1 MAFGDGTIKQQNVQQ
16 AQINPAGSVTPVS
29 TAESSKN
36 TIVPVAIDD
45 ELLKLL
51 GLTPEKYALLT
62 PEEKAEVNN
71 KINQIKNPA
80 DKTNFGIPGL
90 SIEKTTTEAAD
101 GKLTSI
107 ENPVEVKAEV
117 QNKENSIIKRDDTPK
132 PTITEK
138 AWREMS
144 PEQRFAYV
152 QAKMNEHLKDI
163 PEDQKAAARLELLD
177 NRIKKIRGFSDEKWA
192 NMPENRK
199 ERIRSRVMTD
209 FAVMIETGFS
219 DEDIQNLSYSQQLGL
234 RIEVQTKQYN
244 FLQGKIENL
253 QKEVDA
259 NPENSELEAKL
270 KEFKDEAV
278 KFEYSIKKNS
288 DDQALSIVLE
298 KRNEQLEK
306 SGVKNSYEGIL
317 SEFNNQIRGNN
328 LKKHDRCEAFIS
340 YIENDKLAGLS
351 DKEKKYAKE
360 AILLAI
366 HKEKPEYVLH
376 LISHWGMDQKG
387 LQAMF
392 ENGVSHEMTNV
403 LNGSAD
409 YLEQNGTEE
418 FDDQQTIGI
427 TNFMN
432 AAAAASPECTDA
444 AVVAGK
450 AMARDGRDNAV
461 ELISSKAPDA
471 VQNRFHELVKSASND
486 EDRIKYFA
494 MINNIR
500 NNSTRQDQV
509 KRGLEGASAD
519 VQVKSQEAYLEKGSG
534 DKFALHGFNDALA
547 EKIIEKDAQ
556 VPFAQNTMDATQ
568 YLSDA
573 DAVEV
578 QKGLADANASGVDA
592 ENQDDIYKIVMSS
605 KFDEVQEYAASNIY
619 KLDESVRDWAS
630 DYTKSLGK
638 ENLND
643 AIRTEPPAPDNSS
656 DAASSVEQNY
666 SSNEIPSQD
675 SVSPV
680 NFDDTPVETPQSEE
694 QTVQMQEELKKIDL
708 NSAEAAQKFVEIV
721 DKYNVQFSNY
731 LAGLSQGQRT
741 KMIEL
746 YCKNASPA
754 KIFTFLKDNLSFYQ
768 TILNSAGTKLN
779 MYKDDIF
786 KLLKGKESNTVAL
799 ATELGIDIME
809 YAKTNKEEAPD
820 LAIVTKNTE
829 LARNI
834 LLNPGFYNYQPGS
847 SVHQKL
853 LELASDPKHNKKS
866 DNSEMGN
873 NLQIKA

>member
-1 MAFGDGTIKQQNVQQ
+1 MAFGDGTIKQNVNVQQ

-144 PEQRFAYV
+144 PEQRVAYV

-328 LKKHDRCEAFIS
+328 LNKHDRCEAFIS

-351 DKEKKYAKE
+351 DKEKKYARE

-366 HKEKPEYVLH
+366 YKEKPEYVAH
-376 LISHWGMDQKG
+376 LIAHWGMDQKA
-387 LQAMF
+387 LQTMF

-444 AVVAGK
+444 AVISGK

-471 VQNRFHELVKSASND
+471 VQNKFHELVKSASND

-605 KFDEVQEYAASNIY
+605 KFDEVQEYAANNIY

-638 ENLND
+638 ENLTD
-643 AIRTEPPAPDNSS
+643 AIRTEPPAPKDSSDIKTNNSYSEISNNSPVTNTVVNNQNITVNTVSYEDLSANAKKTYNTIETHRGELTHEQAVENFRYLTRQEQQNVLRALPKKLFEKLPVKICDNFPELVPMFVDNGRGIEVFKECSPVVKTSAIKYMNSS
-656 DAASSVEQNY
+656 GDKTRAQLREYMMYHPEEFNKMTQDTVLGEDRQNAGK
-666 SSNEIPSQD
+666 SKKT
-675 SVSPV
+675 
-680 NFDDTPVETPQSEE
+680 FDFER
-694 QTVQMQEELKKIDL
+694 I
-708 NSAEAAQKFVEIV
+708 
-721 DKYNVQFSNY
+721 
-731 LAGLSQGQRT
+731 G
-741 KMIEL
+741 
-746 YCKNASPA
+746 
-754 KIFTFLKDNLSFYQ
+754 
-768 TILNSAGTKLN
+768 
-779 MYKDDIF
+779 
-786 KLLKGKESNTVAL
+786 
-799 ATELGIDIME
+799 
-809 YAKTNKEEAPD
+809 
-820 LAIVTKNTE
+820 
-829 LARNI
+829 
-834 LLNPGFYNYQPGS
+834 
-847 SVHQKL
+847 
-853 LELASDPKHNKKS
+853 
-866 DNSEMGN
+866 
-873 NLQIKA
+873 

>member
-1 MAFGDGTIKQQNVQQ
+1 MALGDSTIKQNM
-16 AQINPAGSVTPVS
+16 NVTPAQ
-29 TAESSKN
+29 TAPSSVV
-36 TIVPVAIDD
+36 TSGAADSASIVVPVAVDE

-51 GLTPEKYALLT
+51 GLTLEQYLQLSDEQKN
-62 PEEKAEVNN
+62 EVNN
-71 KINQIKNPA
+71 QINQIKNSA
-80 DKTNFGIPGL
+80 DETNFGIRGL
-90 SIEKTTTEAAD
+90 SVEKTNTKATDDQLAP
-101 GKLTSI
+101 I
-107 ENPVEVKAEV
+107 ENPIEAKAEV
-117 QNKENSIIKRDDTPK
+117 QEQENILNRKDTPTSKITEADWKKMSSDERRTYIRAMTENILKDVPEDKRGELIKAAIDSRIKENRGFTDERWDKMPDGRKERLRERFISDFNIIIEKGFISKDELKTLTYEERLDLEIAQKENHIKNIEELRKNLAVNAPAGYDINSNIRGLAHLNEHIEKDMADVQRKKEEKNLYSALRTESDMPSTREAFVLQYGKQPDFSTQEGKEAYFKFRDSR
-132 PTITEK
+132 IS
-138 AWREMS
+138 AMS
-144 PEQRFAYV
+144 PEEGAKAVLSDITEMLNYANELSETGKVEEAKRYTRFV
-152 QAKMNEHLKDI
+152 MFN
-163 PEDQKAAARLELLD
+163 ARRLGVDGDLAM
-177 NRIKKIRGFSDEKWA
+177 RIKSG
-192 NMPENRK
+192 
-199 ERIRSRVMTD
+199 
-209 FAVMIETGFS
+209 
-219 DEDIQNLSYSQQLGL
+219 
-234 RIEVQTKQYN
+234 
-244 FLQGKIENL
+244 
-253 QKEVDA
+253 EVDA
-259 NPENSELEAKL
+259 LEAQKVL
-270 KEFKDEAV
+270 DNLAKQMRKVKKPTAQEQDSINAVATNYAAIRTRGLPMSAEAEALYKDERYTES
-278 KFEYSIKKNS
+278 FGDGYRSIKGNKNIF
-288 DDQALSIVLE
+288 DDLARLAS
-298 KRNEQLEK
+298 QL
-306 SGVKNSYEGIL
+306 
-317 SEFNNQIRGNN
+317 
-328 LKKHDRCEAFIS
+328 D
-340 YIENDKLAGLS
+340 
-351 DKEKKYAKE
+351 KKYQ
-360 AILLAI
+360 
-366 HKEKPEYVLH
+366 
-376 LISHWGMDQKG
+376 ISETQKNMDYTYT
-387 LQAMF
+387 F
-392 ENGVSHEMTNV
+392 ENEEDTKTAQKQI
-403 LNGSAD
+403 AD
-409 YLEQNGTEE
+409 TMGE
-418 FDDQQTIGI
+418 FH
-427 TNFMN
+427 
-432 AAAAASPECTDA
+432 
-444 AVVAGK
+444 V
-450 AMARDGRDNAV
+450 
-461 ELISSKAPDA
+461 
-471 VQNRFHELVKSASND
+471 
-486 EDRIKYFA
+486 
-494 MINNIR
+494 
-500 NNSTRQDQV
+500 
-509 KRGLEGASAD
+509 
-519 VQVKSQEAYLEKGSG
+519 
-534 DKFALHGFNDALA
+534 
-547 EKIIEKDAQ
+547 
-556 VPFAQNTMDATQ
+556 
-568 YLSDA
+568 
-573 DAVEV
+573 
-578 QKGLADANASGVDA
+578 

-630 DYTKSLGK
+630 EYTKSLGK

-853 LELASDPKHNKKS
+853 LELASGPKHDKKS

>member
-1 MAFGDGTIKQQNVQQ
+1 MALGDSTIKQNM
-16 AQINPAGSVTPVS
+16 NVTPAQ
-29 TAESSKN
+29 TAPSSVV
-36 TIVPVAIDD
+36 TSGAADSASIVVPVAVDE

-51 GLTPEKYALLT
+51 GLTLEQYLQLSDEQKN
-62 PEEKAEVNN
+62 EVNN
-71 KINQIKNPA
+71 QINQIKNSA
-80 DKTNFGIPGL
+80 DETNFGIRGL
-90 SIEKTTTEAAD
+90 SVEKTNTKATDDQLAP
-101 GKLTSI
+101 I
-107 ENPVEVKAEV
+107 ENPIEAKAEV
-117 QNKENSIIKRDDTPK
+117 QEQENILNRKDTPTSKITEADWKKMSSDERRTYIRAMTENILKDVPEDKRGELIKAAIDSRIKENRGFTDERWDKMPDGRKERLRERFISDFNIIIEKGFISKDELKTLTYEERLDLEIAQKENHIKNIEELRKNLAVNAPAGYDINSNIRGLAHLNEHIEKDMADVQRKKEEKNLYSALRTESDMPSTREAFVLQYGKQPDFSTQEGKEAYFKFRDSR
-132 PTITEK
+132 IS
-138 AWREMS
+138 AMS
-144 PEQRFAYV
+144 PEEGAKAVLSDITEMLNYADELRETGKVEEAERYKRFV
-152 QAKMNEHLKDI
+152 IFN
-163 PEDQKAAARLELLD
+163 ARRLGIDGDLTM
-177 NRIKKIRGFSDEKWA
+177 RIKSG
-192 NMPENRK
+192 
-199 ERIRSRVMTD
+199 
-209 FAVMIETGFS
+209 
-219 DEDIQNLSYSQQLGL
+219 
-234 RIEVQTKQYN
+234 
-244 FLQGKIENL
+244 
-253 QKEVDA
+253 EVDA
-259 NPENSELEAKL
+259 LEAQKVL
-270 KEFKDEAV
+270 DNIAKQMRKVKKPTAQEQDSINAVATNYAAIRTRGLPMSAEAEALYKDERYTES
-278 KFEYSIKKNS
+278 FGEGYRSIKGNKNIF
-288 DDQALSIVLE
+288 DDLARLAS
-298 KRNEQLEK
+298 QL
-306 SGVKNSYEGIL
+306 
-317 SEFNNQIRGNN
+317 
-328 LKKHDRCEAFIS
+328 D
-340 YIENDKLAGLS
+340 
-351 DKEKKYAKE
+351 KKYQ
-360 AILLAI
+360 
-366 HKEKPEYVLH
+366 
-376 LISHWGMDQKG
+376 ISETQKNMDYTYT
-387 LQAMF
+387 F
-392 ENGVSHEMTNV
+392 ENEEDTKTAQKQI
-403 LNGSAD
+403 AD
-409 YLEQNGTEE
+409 TMGE
-418 FDDQQTIGI
+418 FH
-427 TNFMN
+427 
-432 AAAAASPECTDA
+432 
-444 AVVAGK
+444 V
-450 AMARDGRDNAV
+450 
-461 ELISSKAPDA
+461 
-471 VQNRFHELVKSASND
+471 
-486 EDRIKYFA
+486 
-494 MINNIR
+494 
-500 NNSTRQDQV
+500 
-509 KRGLEGASAD
+509 
-519 VQVKSQEAYLEKGSG
+519 
-534 DKFALHGFNDALA
+534 
-547 EKIIEKDAQ
+547 
-556 VPFAQNTMDATQ
+556 
-568 YLSDA
+568 
-573 DAVEV
+573 
-578 QKGLADANASGVDA
+578 

-694 QTVQMQEELKKIDL
+694 QTVQMQEEFKKIDL

-853 LELASDPKHNKKS
+853 LELASGPRHNKKF

>member
-1 MAFGDGTIKQQNVQQ
+1 MALGDSTIKQNM
-16 AQINPAGSVTPVS
+16 NVTPAQ
-29 TAESSKN
+29 TAPSSVV
-36 TIVPVAIDD
+36 TSGAADSASIVVPVAVDE

-51 GLTPEKYALLT
+51 GLTLEQYLQLSDEQKN
-62 PEEKAEVNN
+62 EVNN
-71 KINQIKNPA
+71 QINQIKNST
-80 DKTNFGIPGL
+80 DETNFGIKGL
-90 SIEKTTTEAAD
+90 SVEKTTTEVAND
-101 GKLTSI
+101 KLTSI
-107 ENPVEVKAEV
+107 ENPVKVKAEV
-117 QNKENSIIKRDDTPK
+117 QQQESILKREDTSTPKITEADWKKMSSDERRTYIRAMTENILKDVPEDKRGELIKAAIDSRIKENRGFTDERWDKMPDGRKERLREKFISDFNIIIEKGFISKDELKTLTYEERLNLEIAQKENHIKNIEELRKNLAVNAPAGYDINSNIRGLAHLNEHIEKDMADVQRKKEEKNLYSALRTESDMPSTREAFVLQYGKQPDFSTQEGKEAYFKFRDSR
-132 PTITEK
+132 IS
-138 AWREMS
+138 AMS
-144 PEQRFAYV
+144 PEEG
-152 QAKMNEHLKDI
+152 AKAVLSDVTEMLNYADELRETGKV
-163 PEDQKAAARLELLD
+163 EEAERYTKFLMFNARRLGIDGDLAM
-177 NRIKKIRGFSDEKWA
+177 RIKNG
-192 NMPENRK
+192 
-199 ERIRSRVMTD
+199 
-209 FAVMIETGFS
+209 
-219 DEDIQNLSYSQQLGL
+219 
-234 RIEVQTKQYN
+234 
-244 FLQGKIENL
+244 
-253 QKEVDA
+253 EVDA
-259 NPENSELEAKL
+259 LEAQKVL
-270 KEFKDEAV
+270 DNIAKQMRKVKKPTAQEQDSINAVATNYAAIRTRGLPMSAEAEALYKDERYTES
-278 KFEYSIKKNS
+278 FGEGYRSIKGNKNIF
-288 DDQALSIVLE
+288 DDLARLAS
-298 KRNEQLEK
+298 QL
-306 SGVKNSYEGIL
+306 
-317 SEFNNQIRGNN
+317 
-328 LKKHDRCEAFIS
+328 D
-340 YIENDKLAGLS
+340 
-351 DKEKKYAKE
+351 KKYQ
-360 AILLAI
+360 
-366 HKEKPEYVLH
+366 
-376 LISHWGMDQKG
+376 ISETQKNMDYTYT
-387 LQAMF
+387 F
-392 ENGVSHEMTNV
+392 ENEEDTKTAQKQI
-403 LNGSAD
+403 AD
-409 YLEQNGTEE
+409 TMGE
-418 FDDQQTIGI
+418 FH
-427 TNFMN
+427 
-432 AAAAASPECTDA
+432 
-444 AVVAGK
+444 V
-450 AMARDGRDNAV
+450 
-461 ELISSKAPDA
+461 
-471 VQNRFHELVKSASND
+471 
-486 EDRIKYFA
+486 
-494 MINNIR
+494 
-500 NNSTRQDQV
+500 
-509 KRGLEGASAD
+509 
-519 VQVKSQEAYLEKGSG
+519 
-534 DKFALHGFNDALA
+534 
-547 EKIIEKDAQ
+547 
-556 VPFAQNTMDATQ
+556 
-568 YLSDA
+568 
-573 DAVEV
+573 
-578 QKGLADANASGVDA
+578 

-853 LELASDPKHNKKS
+853 LELASSPKHNKKS

>member
-1 MAFGDGTIKQQNVQQ
+1 MAIGDGTIKQNVNVQQ
-16 AQINPAGSVTPVS
+16 VQTPPSGSVTPNS

-71 KINQIKNPA
+71 KINQIKNSA
-80 DKTNFGIPGL
+80 DETNFGIRGL
-90 SIEKTTTEAAD
+90 SVEKTNTKATDDQLAP
-101 GKLTSI
+101 I
-107 ENPVEVKAEV
+107 ENPIEAKAEV
-117 QNKENSIIKRDDTPK
+117 QEQENILNRKDTPTSKITEADWKKMSSDERRTYIRAMTENILKDVPEDKRGELIKAAIDSRIKENRGFTDERWDKMPDGRKERLRERFISDFNIIIEKGFISKDELKTLTYEERLDLEIAQKENHIKNIEELRKNLAVNAPAGYDINSNIRGLAHLNEHIEKDMADVQRKKEEKNLYSALRTESDMPSTREAFVLQYGKQPDFSTQEGKEAYFKFRDSR
-132 PTITEK
+132 IS
-138 AWREMS
+138 AMS
-144 PEQRFAYV
+144 PEEGAKAVLSDVTEMLNYADELRETGKVEEAERYKRFV
-152 QAKMNEHLKDI
+152 IFN
-163 PEDQKAAARLELLD
+163 ARRLGIDGDLTM
-177 NRIKKIRGFSDEKWA
+177 RIKSG
-192 NMPENRK
+192 
-199 ERIRSRVMTD
+199 
-209 FAVMIETGFS
+209 
-219 DEDIQNLSYSQQLGL
+219 
-234 RIEVQTKQYN
+234 
-244 FLQGKIENL
+244 
-253 QKEVDA
+253 EVDA
-259 NPENSELEAKL
+259 LEAQKVL
-270 KEFKDEAV
+270 DNIAKQMRKVKKPTAQEQDSINAVATNYAAIRTRGLPMSAEAEALYKDERYTES
-278 KFEYSIKKNS
+278 FGEGYRSIKGNKNIF
-288 DDQALSIVLE
+288 DDLARLAS
-298 KRNEQLEK
+298 QL
-306 SGVKNSYEGIL
+306 
-317 SEFNNQIRGNN
+317 
-328 LKKHDRCEAFIS
+328 D
-340 YIENDKLAGLS
+340 
-351 DKEKKYAKE
+351 KKYQ
-360 AILLAI
+360 
-366 HKEKPEYVLH
+366 
-376 LISHWGMDQKG
+376 ISETQKNMDYTYT
-387 LQAMF
+387 F
-392 ENGVSHEMTNV
+392 ENEEDTKTAQKQI
-403 LNGSAD
+403 AD
-409 YLEQNGTEE
+409 TMGE
-418 FDDQQTIGI
+418 FH
-427 TNFMN
+427 
-432 AAAAASPECTDA
+432 
-444 AVVAGK
+444 V
-450 AMARDGRDNAV
+450 
-461 ELISSKAPDA
+461 
-471 VQNRFHELVKSASND
+471 
-486 EDRIKYFA
+486 
-494 MINNIR
+494 
-500 NNSTRQDQV
+500 
-509 KRGLEGASAD
+509 
-519 VQVKSQEAYLEKGSG
+519 
-534 DKFALHGFNDALA
+534 
-547 EKIIEKDAQ
+547 
-556 VPFAQNTMDATQ
+556 
-568 YLSDA
+568 
-573 DAVEV
+573 
-578 QKGLADANASGVDA
+578 

-853 LELASDPKHNKKS
+853 LELASSPRHNKKS

>member
-1 MAFGDGTIKQQNVQQ
+1 MAFDDGTIKQHNVQQ
-16 AQINPAGSVTPVS
+16 VQTTPAASVTPGS
-29 TAESSKN
+29 TAEISKN
-36 TIVPVAIDD
+36 TVVPVAIDD
-45 ELLKLL
+45 ALLKLL

-71 KINQIKNPA
+71 KINQIKSSA
-80 DKTNFGIPGL
+80 DETNFGIRGL
-90 SIEKTTTEAAD
+90 SVEKTTTEAAD

-144 PEQRFAYV
+144 PEQRVAYV
-152 QAKMNEHLKDI
+152 QAKMNERLKDI

-234 RIEVQTKQYN
+234 RIEVQTKQYS

-259 NPENSELEAKL
+259 NPENSESEAEL
-270 KEFKDEAV
+270 KALKDEAV
-278 KFEYSIKKNS
+278 KLQYSIERDS
-288 DDQALSIVLE
+288 DDQTLSIVLE
-298 KRNEQLEK
+298 KTNEQLEK

-328 LKKHDRCEAFIS
+328 LNKHDRCEAFIS

-351 DKEKKYAKE
+351 DKEKKYAKD

-376 LISHWGMDQKG
+376 LMSHWGMDPKA

-427 TNFMN
+427 INFMN

-471 VQNRFHELVKSASND
+471 VQNRFHELVKSASNE

-519 VQVKSQEAYLEKGSG
+519 VQVKSQETYLEKGSG
-534 DKFALHGFNDALA
+534 DKFALHGFNAALE

-605 KFDEVQEYAASNIY
+605 KFDEVQEYAANNIY

-630 DYTKSLGK
+630 EYTKSLGK
-638 ENLND
+638 ENLTD
-643 AIRTEPPAPDNSS
+643 AIRTEPPAPDNIS
-656 DAASSVEQNY
+656 DRTSANNADPVSETY
-666 SSNEIPSQD
+666 SN
-675 SVSPV
+675 SPV
-680 NFDDTPVETPQSEE
+680 TNTISNNQPSVMVSYDDLTPNT
-694 QTVQMQEELKKIDL
+694 QTVYNTIETTDGMISHDDAVKNFKQLTRAEQE
-708 NSAEAAQKFVEIV
+708 N
-721 DKYNVQFSNY
+721 
-731 LAGLSQGQRT
+731 
-741 KMIEL
+741 
-746 YCKNASPA
+746 
-754 KIFTFLKDNLSFYQ
+754 
-768 TILNSAGTKLN
+768 
-779 MYKDDIF
+779 
-786 KLLKGKESNTVAL
+786 LLKALPKKLFDKLPVTICDNFPELVPAFVYSGRGTEILKSGCSSLVKTATVKIMKSGGDK
-799 ATELGIDIME
+799 TRQELEKYI
-809 YAKTNKEEAPD
+809 AS
-820 LAIVTKNTE
+820 
-829 LARNI
+829 
-834 LLNPGFYNYQPGS
+834 NPGEFMKTTQEAVIGDKGRN
-847 SVHQKL
+847 
-853 LELASDPKHNKKS
+853 NKSYDFNK
-866 DNSEMGN
+866 M
-873 NLQIKA
+873 A

>member
-1 MAFGDGTIKQQNVQQ
+1 MAIGDGTIKQNVNVQQ
-16 AQINPAGSVTPVS
+16 VQTPPSGSVTPNS

-71 KINQIKNPA
+71 KINQIKSSA
-80 DKTNFGIPGL
+80 DETNFGITGL
-90 SIEKTTTEAAD
+90 SVEKATTEAAND
-101 GKLTSI
+101 KLVSI
-107 ENPVEVKAEV
+107 ENTVKVKAEV
-117 QNKENSIIKRDDTPK
+117 QKQESILKREDTPTPKITETDWKKMSPDERRAYIMAMTDDILKDVPDDKRGEVIKAAIDSRIKENRGFTDEQWDNIPDRRKGRLRERFISDFNIVIEKGFISKDELKTLSYEERLDFEIAQKENHIKNMEELRKDLAVNAPAGDDANIKANISGLAHLNEHIKKDLADVQRKKEEKNLYSALRTESDMPSTREAFVLQYGKQPDFSTQEGKEAYFKFRDSRMS
-132 PTITEK
+132 
-138 AWREMS
+138 AMS
-144 PEQRFAYV
+144 PPEAANAVLSDMTEMFKHAGELREKGRFDE
-152 QAKMNEHLKDI
+152 AKKL
-163 PEDQKAAARLELLD
+163 EDFLRFNARRLGLDGDLAMRIKSGEVDALEAQKLLD
-177 NRIKKIRGFSDEKWA
+177 NLAKQMRKVKKPTAQEQDSINAVATNYAAIRTRGVPMSAEAEALYKDERYTESFGEGYRSIKGNKNIFDDLARLA
-192 NMPENRK
+192 
-199 ERIRSRVMTD
+199 
-209 FAVMIETGFS
+209 
-219 DEDIQNLSYSQQLGL
+219 
-234 RIEVQTKQYN
+234 
-244 FLQGKIENL
+244 
-253 QKEVDA
+253 
-259 NPENSELEAKL
+259 SEL
-270 KEFKDEAV
+270 D
-278 KFEYSIKKNS
+278 
-288 DDQALSIVLE
+288 
-298 KRNEQLEK
+298 
-306 SGVKNSYEGIL
+306 
-317 SEFNNQIRGNN
+317 
-328 LKKHDRCEAFIS
+328 
-340 YIENDKLAGLS
+340 
-351 DKEKKYAKE
+351 KKYQ
-360 AILLAI
+360 
-366 HKEKPEYVLH
+366 
-376 LISHWGMDQKG
+376 ISETQKNMDYTYT
-387 LQAMF
+387 F
-392 ENGVSHEMTNV
+392 ENEEDTKAAQKQI
-403 LNGSAD
+403 AD
-409 YLEQNGTEE
+409 TMGE
-418 FDDQQTIGI
+418 FH
-427 TNFMN
+427 
-432 AAAAASPECTDA
+432 
-444 AVVAGK
+444 V
-450 AMARDGRDNAV
+450 
-461 ELISSKAPDA
+461 
-471 VQNRFHELVKSASND
+471 
-486 EDRIKYFA
+486 
-494 MINNIR
+494 
-500 NNSTRQDQV
+500 
-509 KRGLEGASAD
+509 
-519 VQVKSQEAYLEKGSG
+519 
-534 DKFALHGFNDALA
+534 
-547 EKIIEKDAQ
+547 
-556 VPFAQNTMDATQ
+556 
-568 YLSDA
+568 
-573 DAVEV
+573 
-578 QKGLADANASGVDA
+578 

-605 KFDEVQEYAASNIY
+605 KFDEVQEYAANNIY

-638 ENLND
+638 ENLTD

-666 SSNEIPSQD
+666 SSNEILSQD
-675 SVSPV
+675 TVSPV

-853 LELASDPKHNKKS
+853 LELASGSKHNKKS

>member
-1 MAFGDGTIKQQNVQQ
+1 MALGDSTIKQNM
-16 AQINPAGSVTPVS
+16 NVTPAQ
-29 TAESSKN
+29 TAPSSVV
-36 TIVPVAIDD
+36 TSGAADSASIVVPVAVDE

-51 GLTPEKYALLT
+51 GLTLEQYLQLSDEQKN
-62 PEEKAEVNN
+62 EVNN
-71 KINQIKNPA
+71 QINQIKNSA
-80 DKTNFGIPGL
+80 DETNFGIRGL
-90 SIEKTTTEAAD
+90 SVEKTNTKATDDQLAP
-101 GKLTSI
+101 I
-107 ENPVEVKAEV
+107 ENPIEAKAEV
-117 QNKENSIIKRDDTPK
+117 QEQENILNRKDTPTSKITEADWKKMSSDERRTYIRAMTENILKDVPEDKRGELIKAAIDSRIKENRGFTDERWDKMPDGRKERLRERFISDFNIIIEKGFISKDELKTLTYEERLDLEIASKENHIKNIEELRKNLAVNAPAGDDANIKANISRLAHLNEHIKKDLADVQRKKEEKNLYSALRTESDMPSTREAFVLQYGKQPDFSTQEGKEAYFKFRDSR
-132 PTITEK
+132 IS
-138 AWREMS
+138 AMS
-144 PEQRFAYV
+144 PEEGAKAVLSDVTEMLNYADELRETGKVEEAERYKRFV
-152 QAKMNEHLKDI
+152 IFN
-163 PEDQKAAARLELLD
+163 ARRLGIDGDLTM
-177 NRIKKIRGFSDEKWA
+177 RIKSG
-192 NMPENRK
+192 
-199 ERIRSRVMTD
+199 
-209 FAVMIETGFS
+209 
-219 DEDIQNLSYSQQLGL
+219 
-234 RIEVQTKQYN
+234 
-244 FLQGKIENL
+244 
-253 QKEVDA
+253 EVDA
-259 NPENSELEAKL
+259 LEAQKVL
-270 KEFKDEAV
+270 DNIAKQMRKVKKPTAQEQDSINAVATNYAAIRTRGLPMSAEAEALYKDERYTES
-278 KFEYSIKKNS
+278 FGEGYRSIKGNKNIF
-288 DDQALSIVLE
+288 DDLARLAS
-298 KRNEQLEK
+298 QL
-306 SGVKNSYEGIL
+306 
-317 SEFNNQIRGNN
+317 
-328 LKKHDRCEAFIS
+328 D
-340 YIENDKLAGLS
+340 
-351 DKEKKYAKE
+351 KKYQ
-360 AILLAI
+360 
-366 HKEKPEYVLH
+366 
-376 LISHWGMDQKG
+376 ISETQKNMDYTYT
-387 LQAMF
+387 F
-392 ENGVSHEMTNV
+392 ENEEDTKTAQKQI
-403 LNGSAD
+403 AD
-409 YLEQNGTEE
+409 TMGE
-418 FDDQQTIGI
+418 FH
-427 TNFMN
+427 
-432 AAAAASPECTDA
+432 
-444 AVVAGK
+444 V
-450 AMARDGRDNAV
+450 
-461 ELISSKAPDA
+461 
-471 VQNRFHELVKSASND
+471 
-486 EDRIKYFA
+486 
-494 MINNIR
+494 
-500 NNSTRQDQV
+500 
-509 KRGLEGASAD
+509 
-519 VQVKSQEAYLEKGSG
+519 
-534 DKFALHGFNDALA
+534 
-547 EKIIEKDAQ
+547 
-556 VPFAQNTMDATQ
+556 
-568 YLSDA
+568 
-573 DAVEV
+573 
-578 QKGLADANASGVDA
+578 

-694 QTVQMQEELKKIDL
+694 QTVQMQEEFKKIDL

-853 LELASDPKHNKKS
+853 LELASGPKHNKKF

>member
-1 MAFGDGTIKQQNVQQ
+1 MALGDSTIKQNM
-16 AQINPAGSVTPVS
+16 NVTPAQ
-29 TAESSKN
+29 TAPSSVV
-36 TIVPVAIDD
+36 TSGAADSASIVVPVAVDE

-51 GLTPEKYALLT
+51 GLTLEQYLQLSDEQKN
-62 PEEKAEVNN
+62 EVNN
-71 KINQIKNPA
+71 QINQIKNSA
-80 DKTNFGIPGL
+80 DETNFGIRGL
-90 SIEKTTTEAAD
+90 SVEKTNTKATDDQLAP
-101 GKLTSI
+101 I
-107 ENPVEVKAEV
+107 ENPIEAKAEV
-117 QNKENSIIKRDDTPK
+117 QEQENILNRKDTPTSKITEADWKKMSSDERRTYIRAMTENILKDVPEDKRGELIKAAIDSRIKENRGFTDERWDKMPDGRKERLRERFISDFNIIIEKGFISKDELKTLTYEERLDLEIAQKENHIKNIEELRKNLAVNAPAGYDINSNIRGLAHLNEHIEKDMADVQRKKEEKNLYSALRTESDMPSTREAFVLQYGKQPDFSTQEGKEAYFKFRDSR
-132 PTITEK
+132 IS
-138 AWREMS
+138 AMS
-144 PEQRFAYV
+144 PEEGAKAVLSDITEMLNYANKLSETGKVEEAERYTRFV
-152 QAKMNEHLKDI
+152 IFN
-163 PEDQKAAARLELLD
+163 ARRLGIDGDLTM
-177 NRIKKIRGFSDEKWA
+177 RIKSG
-192 NMPENRK
+192 
-199 ERIRSRVMTD
+199 
-209 FAVMIETGFS
+209 
-219 DEDIQNLSYSQQLGL
+219 
-234 RIEVQTKQYN
+234 
-244 FLQGKIENL
+244 
-253 QKEVDA
+253 EVDA
-259 NPENSELEAKL
+259 LEAQKVL
-270 KEFKDEAV
+270 DNIAKQMRKVKKPTAQEQDSINAVATNYAAIRTRGLPMSAEAEALYKDERYTES
-278 KFEYSIKKNS
+278 FGEGYRSIKGNKNIF
-288 DDQALSIVLE
+288 DDLARLAS
-298 KRNEQLEK
+298 QL
-306 SGVKNSYEGIL
+306 
-317 SEFNNQIRGNN
+317 
-328 LKKHDRCEAFIS
+328 D
-340 YIENDKLAGLS
+340 
-351 DKEKKYAKE
+351 KKYQ
-360 AILLAI
+360 
-366 HKEKPEYVLH
+366 
-376 LISHWGMDQKG
+376 ISETQKNMDYTYT
-387 LQAMF
+387 F
-392 ENGVSHEMTNV
+392 ENEEDTKTAQKQI
-403 LNGSAD
+403 AD
-409 YLEQNGTEE
+409 TMGE
-418 FDDQQTIGI
+418 FH
-427 TNFMN
+427 
-432 AAAAASPECTDA
+432 
-444 AVVAGK
+444 V
-450 AMARDGRDNAV
+450 
-461 ELISSKAPDA
+461 
-471 VQNRFHELVKSASND
+471 
-486 EDRIKYFA
+486 
-494 MINNIR
+494 
-500 NNSTRQDQV
+500 
-509 KRGLEGASAD
+509 
-519 VQVKSQEAYLEKGSG
+519 
-534 DKFALHGFNDALA
+534 
-547 EKIIEKDAQ
+547 
-556 VPFAQNTMDATQ
+556 
-568 YLSDA
+568 
-573 DAVEV
+573 
-578 QKGLADANASGVDA
+578 

-853 LELASDPKHNKKS
+853 LELASGPRHNKKS